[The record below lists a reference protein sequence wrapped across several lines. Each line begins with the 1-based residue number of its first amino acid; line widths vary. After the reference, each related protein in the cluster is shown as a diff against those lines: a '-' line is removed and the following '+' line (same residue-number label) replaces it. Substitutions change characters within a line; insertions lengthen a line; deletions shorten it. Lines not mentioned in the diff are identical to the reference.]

1 MKGIIKTY
9 RVKITERWDYKVEA
23 NSKAAAKEQAEAL
36 REFGMDNFGAKHAE
50 AVYDLGTEVVEV
62 AQRVTVG
69 SYD

>member
-1 MKGIIKTY
+1 
-9 RVKITERWDYKVEA
+9 
-23 NSKAAAKEQAEAL
+23 
-36 REFGMDNFGAKHAE
+36 MDNFGAKHAE